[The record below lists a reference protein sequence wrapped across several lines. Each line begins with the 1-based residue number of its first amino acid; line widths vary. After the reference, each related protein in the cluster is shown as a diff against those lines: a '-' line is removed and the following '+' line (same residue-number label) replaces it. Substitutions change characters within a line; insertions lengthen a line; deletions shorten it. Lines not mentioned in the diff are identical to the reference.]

1 MVADGQQRLPP
12 TGPAAVQRD
21 WDGTPMPT
29 DMMNDETPQFLAQVL
44 QPGVVQMTLTTDDI
58 KHDLAH
64 LEEIASI
71 KSVLYYTMWFGF
83 EDKPHV
89 IDVRSNG
96 LSAVESGIPSM
107 DGGYK

>member
-1 MVADGQQRLPP
+1 MDAGGCGWSAQRLPP

-29 DMMNDETPQFLAQVL
+29 DMMNDETARVLAQVL
-44 QPGVVQMTLTTDDI
+44 AERNQGVVQMTLTTDDI

-71 KSVLYYTMWFGF
+71 SGRPLLHNVVQAF

-89 IDVRSNG
+89 QIGRAHV
-96 LSAVESGIPSM
+96 
-107 DGGYK
+107 